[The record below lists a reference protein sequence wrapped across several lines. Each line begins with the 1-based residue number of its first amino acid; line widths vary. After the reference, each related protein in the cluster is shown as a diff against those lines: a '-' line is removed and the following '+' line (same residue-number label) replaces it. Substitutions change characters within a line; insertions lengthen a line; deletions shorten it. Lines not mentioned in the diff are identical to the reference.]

1 MIRLSLCM
9 ITRDEEAL
17 LPGCLAS
24 VRGVVDEI
32 IVVDTGSIDSTVA
45 LARAASAQVIEV
57 PWEDDFSAAR
67 NASIA
72 AATGDWILI
81 LDADERLAPGAGAAI
96 RRAIKAET
104 ETKTETETET
114 KAPDATFDC
123 GMLPLHNAADA
134 AASPAD
140 VLRGAARLG
149 EPRSL
154 PRLLRREGDLRYT
167 GRVHESVIDWLR
179 ERGTRLAF
187 IDADI
192 LHLGSTAE
200 IRARRGKSERN
211 IALLERLVVERPG
224 DVTAHGYL
232 AHELLERG
240 SVDDAG
246 AVVARAWALL
256 QRGDAGQASVLH
268 LATTRA
274 RLGLRARS
282 FRSVL
287 DTVTLA
293 ERFEGP
299 HPDLDFLRGTALEMQ
314 AATTPS
320 GAARTDLLEAALTA
334 YRAALA
340 KRGTR
345 YSETFVEGAM
355 SWASHTRAGAVLLQ
369 LGLPAVARAHF
380 EAALAHRVDHREA
393 RLGVIECRLDLGEA
407 GEVLSAVEPLL
418 DDRPDAWLLT
428 AAALHKLG
436 LHRDCA
442 SFLAQARRRADG
454 GFVSPHRR
462 ERHVALHLALAAD
475 LGIVAPA

>member
-1 MIRLSLCM
+1 MSLMIRLSLCM

-24 VRGVVDEI
+24 VRGIVDEI
-32 IVVDTGSIDSTVA
+32 IVVDTGSLDTTMA
-45 LARAASAQVIEV
+45 LARAASAKVLSV
-57 PWEDDFSAAR
+57 PWQDDFSAAR
-67 NASIA
+67 NASLA

-96 RRAIKAET
+96 RRAIEA
-104 ETKTETETET
+104 
-114 KAPDATFDC
+114 ADATFDC
-123 GMLPLHNAADA
+123 GMLPLHNAAHA
-134 AASPAD
+134 TASAAD
-140 VLRGAARLG
+140 VLSGAARLG

-154 PRLLRREGDLRYT
+154 PRLLRREGSLRYT
-167 GRVHESVIDWLR
+167 GRVHESVIDWVR

-187 IDADI
+187 VDAAI

-200 IRARRGKSERN
+200 IRARRGKAERN
-211 IALLERLVVERPG
+211 IALLERLVAERPR

-240 SVDDAG
+240 SVDDAR
-246 AVVARAWALL
+246 AVVERAWGLL
-256 QRGDAGQASVLH
+256 QRGDAGQAAVLH

-274 RLGLRARS
+274 RLGLGARDGA
-282 FRSVL
+282 SVL
-287 DTVTLA
+287 DTVTVA

-299 HPDLDFLRGTALEMQ
+299 HPDLDFLRGAALEMQ
-314 AATTPS
+314 AATVTPV
-320 GAARTDLLEAALTA
+320 AARNELLEAALAA
-334 YRAALA
+334 YQAALA
-340 KRGTR
+340 KRDTR

-380 EAALAHRVDHREA
+380 EAALALRPDHREA
-393 RLGVIECRLDLGEA
+393 RLGVVECTLALGEPRA
-407 GEVLSAVEPLL
+407 VLSVVEPLL

-428 AAALHKLG
+428 AAALHALG
-436 LHRDCA
+436 LLRDAA
-442 SFLAQARRRADG
+442 SFLGEARRRADS

-475 LGIVAPA
+475 LGMVVPA